1 MPVERGQSCWFI
13 STLDTS
19 ETTTLFPHED
29 DPVHV
34 LGAALADNV
43 NISSI
48 RTAKDRRPKLNA
60 IDLAQRWGIGIEK
73 A

>member
-1 MPVERGQSCWFI
+1 MPVERGQSRQFI

-19 ETTTLFPHED
+19 ETTTLFPNED
-29 DPVHV
+29 DPVHD

-48 RTAKDRRPKLNA
+48 HTAKDRTPKVNA
-60 IDLAQRWGIGIEK
+60 LDYA
-73 A
+73 